1 MNKDKSPQSTSASPE
16 PPHPSGF
23 IGFFS
28 RLFYKLRNP
37 KPRII
42 EKTIWCPNRKR
53 ECAAK
58 FEVEGVV
65 ITRVKD
71 VTECP
76 AMEGYE
82 KSCDRACMAKIKSE
96 DA

>member
-1 MNKDKSPQSTSASPE
+1 MNKEKLSQSSNASPGTS
-16 PPHPSGF
+16 HPSDPR
-23 IGFFS
+23 GFFS
-28 RLFYKLRNP
+28 RLIYKLRNP
-37 KPRII
+37 KPRIV

-58 FEVEGVV
+58 FEVEGTIV
-65 ITRVKD
+65 TRVKD

-96 DA
+96 DV

>member
-1 MNKDKSPQSTSASPE
+1 MNKEKLSQPSNASPA
-16 PPHPSGF
+16 PRPLGF
-23 IGFFS
+23 RGFFS
-28 RLFYKLRNP
+28 RLICKLRNP

-58 FEVEGVV
+58 FEVEGTIV
-65 ITRVKD
+65 TRIKD

-82 KSCDRACMAKIKSE
+82 KSCDRACMAKIKCE